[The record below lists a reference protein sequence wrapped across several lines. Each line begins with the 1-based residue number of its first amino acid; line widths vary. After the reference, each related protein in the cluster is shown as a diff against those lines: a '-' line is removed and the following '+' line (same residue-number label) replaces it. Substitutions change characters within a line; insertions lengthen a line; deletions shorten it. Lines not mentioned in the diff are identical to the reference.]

1 MKLKLSKTAAWTSK
15 TNLWSN
21 STILWTCILRTMT
34 PWLLWWTTLSTN
46 RCNKKFITRINTI
59 SRRPREGYILQ
70 CQNQGKKSKIHS
82 TQLSIRLTHK
92 GSFQRGHMGCHLSSQ
107 GPNSSRMWLWN
118 WDMSGR
124 TFIECW
130 LTMIKKMKERAVWS
144 TSTPFARS
152 TMCIYQTTIWRS

>member
-59 SRRPREGYILQ
+59 SRRLREDFRLRSQ
-70 CQNQGKKSKIHS
+70 SLDKKSKINS
-82 TQLSIRLTHK
+82 TQLLIKMTLR
-92 GSFQRGHMGCHLSSQ
+92 GYFRRGHMGCLLCSPGQ
-107 GPNSSRMWLWN
+107 NSSRTWRWN
-118 WDMSGR
+118 LGMSGK
-124 TFIECW
+124 TFTECW
-130 LTMIKKMKERAVWS
+130 HTMINKMKGRAVSS
-144 TSTPFARS
+144 TLTWFARS
-152 TMCIYQTTIWRS
+152 IMCIYQTTTWRS